1 MERLTDIGVVK
12 DLLSRHH
19 FTFSNSLG
27 QNFLINPTV
36 CPRIA
41 EQGGAEPGVGVIEV
55 GTGIGVLTAEL
66 AKRADKVVA
75 VELDNRLL
83 PVLEETLREFDNI
96 KIINDDI
103 LKVDLHRLIKE
114 EFSGM
119 EVVVCA
125 NLPYYITSPII
136 MGLLEERLP
145 IKAITVMVQREAAA
159 RLCAKPGTRDSGSV
173 TIAVR
178 YFSEPK
184 QLFTVSRG
192 SFMPSPNVDSAVIR
206 LNIKKPKP
214 LDFDESFF
222 FKVVR
227 ACFAQRRKTVVNSV
241 SATLNLN
248 KTDVANALNKNGIKP
263 TARAEE
269 LQMNEFISLARSLVT
284 LLSKSKENDR

>member
-1 MERLTDIGVVK
+1 MGRLTDIGVVK

-19 FTFSNSLG
+19 FTFSKSLG

-206 LNIKKPKP
+206 LDIKKPKP

-248 KTDVANALNKNGIKP
+248 KSDVANALNENGIKP

>member
-1 MERLTDIGVVK
+1 MGRLTDIGVVK

-19 FTFSNSLG
+19 FTFSKSLG

-206 LNIKKPKP
+206 LDIKKPKP

-248 KTDVANALNKNGIKP
+248 KTDVANALNENGIKP

>member
-1 MERLTDIGVVK
+1 MGRLTDIGVVK

-19 FTFSNSLG
+19 FTFSKSLG

-41 EQGGAEPGVGVIEV
+41 EKGGAEPGVGVIEV

-206 LNIKKPKP
+206 LDIKKPKP

-248 KTDVANALNKNGIKP
+248 KTDVANALNENGIKP

>member
-1 MERLTDIGVVK
+1 MGRLTDIGVIK

-19 FTFSNSLG
+19 FTFSKSLG

-206 LNIKKPKP
+206 LDIKKPKP

-248 KTDVANALNKNGIKP
+248 KTDVANALNENGIKP